1 MSQHSNCVFSYQGAV
16 ISEWSMVPVWLCHVL
31 ISPLPFHD
39 ISENKCVT
47 SCTGHK
53 QILVASGE
61 NFGVGKICFEAQLGG
76 TLLATNFQNVG
87 FWMWKAILKWMIFTE
102 PAFPWRISQAMK
114 ACALCSIY
122 NSEGKSSTNVFGH
135 FILLCLQSKVTK
147 MFCFGGAEEAV
158 ESPPSPLN
166 FSSWRLKGCPACLC
180 KFGINTAQGSALFCS
195 GYQGLAVP
203 LMDH

>member
-114 ACALCSIY
+114 ACAVCSIY
-122 NSEGKSSTNVFGH
+122 NSEGRSRTKVSLDTLFYCVCRAK
-135 FILLCLQSKVTK
+135 LC
-147 MFCFGGAEEAV
+147 
-158 ESPPSPLN
+158 
-166 FSSWRLKGCPACLC
+166 
-180 KFGINTAQGSALFCS
+180 SALEVQKKLWNLLPTPWIS
-195 GYQGLAVP
+195 AAEGWKDALLVSANLG
-203 LMDH
+203 